1 MAESSGVRNVQ
12 RGKKP
17 RENGLVTSD
26 ACNDGK
32 ADGAQTEGAHAGN
45 AFLF

>member
-12 RGKKP
+12 KP